1 MTHDYFQSIPLPET
15 SSFYHDLG
23 DIGLENS
30 QYEQQ
35 SRPYFENIL
44 SSSETT
50 VCDSNITKQL
60 PPPRFADVQDNSH
73 GQFFIHDDEDPSP
86 VLRFDSTSHV
96 QPKFKRL
103 SLVWRTAMITC
114 IVSTFAVFYSYR
126 ALVNLSALPKHLA
139 LPPGKTVLVVNIL
152 SHVVAF
158 LCWNLFVNTSEALRW
173 AIACRP
179 EKGILVTSFLT
190 LSRATSL
197 AGIWNLIA
205 KGGTHQFWCI
215 VK

>member
-1 MTHDYFQSIPLPET
+1 MTHDYFQSIPFPAT
-15 SSFYHDLG
+15 SSLYHDLG
-23 DIGLENS
+23 DLGLENS
-30 QYEQQ
+30 RYEQQ
-35 SRPYFENIL
+35 SRPHFENMP

-60 PPPRFADVQDNSH
+60 PPPMFADLQDNSR
-73 GQFFIHDDEDPSP
+73 GQFFIHDDEDSSP

-103 SLVWRTAMITC
+103 SIVWRTAIITC
-114 IVSTFAVFYSYR
+114 IISTFAVFYSYR
-126 ALVNLSALPKHLA
+126 ALVSLSTLPKHLA
-139 LPPGKTVLVVNIL
+139 LSPGKTVLVVNIL

-173 AIACRP
+173 AIACRAD
-179 EKGILVTSFLT
+179 KGILVTSFLT

-205 KGGTHQFWCI
+205 RGGTHQFWCI